1 MEIRNLITFQKI
13 VELGSFSAAADTL
26 GYSQSTVTMQ
36 MKQLEAELGVP
47 LFDRIGRRTVVN
59 SDGLRFL
66 KYADNIIN
74 ESRNAVADL
83 TSDDTPRGE
92 LRIGIL
98 DSICTAHLPHVL
110 SEYHRLY
117 PEVTTVIRIGTF
129 HELSNL
135 LNSGQIDILWI
146 FDHTIQPADWVCA
159 FQYESPITIVCA
171 PNHPLAH
178 PSGKKKKVLTL
189 HALTNEPLILTE
201 RDCSYRIEFIQE
213 LSALGITPNIFLEIG
228 NTEIIKK
235 FVEAGLGL
243 AVLPLY
249 TVAEELSDHT
259 LAALPIPDYHATMY
273 GQLFYHKSKW
283 VTAALGSFVA
293 LVQEL
298 L

>member
-36 MKQLEAELGVP
+36 MKQLEAELGLP
-47 LFDRIGRRTVVN
+47 LFDRVGRRTVVN
-59 SDGLRFL
+59 SEGLRFL

-83 TSDDTPRGE
+83 TSDGTPHGE

-110 SEYHRLY
+110 SEYHNLY
-117 PEVTTVIRIGTF
+117 PDVTTVIRIGTF

-146 FDHTIQPADWVCA
+146 FDHTIKPSDWVCA

-178 PSGKKKKVLTL
+178 LSKKKGQNLTL
-189 HALTNEPLILTE
+189 RSLSEEPLILTE

-213 LSALGITPNIFLEIG
+213 LSGLGITPNIFLEIG

-249 TVAEELSDHT
+249 TVDEELKSHT
-259 LAALPIPDYHATMY
+259 LSSLPVSDYHSTMY

-283 VTAALGSFVA
+283 VTPALERFVA

-298 L
+298 V